1 MFAADTHRGLWAYHQ
16 LRRPPE
22 PDASHTHHAGDI
34 LSTRT
39 ARSLGPD
46 LVLAGK
52 LGKRADV
59 LVVGLTSGP
68 DGPELALS
76 EGIVDEDVLA
86 EVLDSLIAVGATGKP
101 EQLTRIPAPS
111 DLPVVSVLAVGL
123 GSAEKLGSEQIRKS
137 AGAAARALSGID
149 TAATTLSALDLAAAV
164 EGFALGAYTF
174 TEFKSSKSAPGP
186 DAQPLARVELLV
198 PSPRA
203 KETKATLTR
212 SAAIAEAVATA
223 REFVN
228 TPPSHLY
235 PAEFAD
241 RAKALGIEAG
251 LTVQILDEK
260 ALAKGGYG
268 GILGVGK
275 GSSRQPRLVRMEYAS
290 KKRGA
295 SKVALVGKGIT
306 FDTGGISIK
315 PAAGMENMTSDMGG
329 AAAVIATVVLAA
341 KLGLPVNVVAY
352 IPMAENMP
360 SATAQ
365 RPGDVL
371 TQYGGITVEVI
382 NTDAEGRLVLA
393 DAMVRAGE
401 DNPDYMIDTATLTG
415 AQMVA
420 LGNRT
425 PGVMGTDDFRDRVAS
440 ISQSIGEN
448 AWAMPLPEEL
458 RGDLDSKVA
467 DMANVTPHRWGGMLA
482 AAHYLKEFVP
492 EGVQWAHIDVAGPA
506 YNTSGPWGYTG
517 KGGTGVPVRTMI
529 SVLEDISVNG

>member
-1 MFAADTHRGLWAYHQ
+1 M
-16 LRRPPE
+16 
-22 PDASHTHHAGDI
+22 
-34 LSTRT
+34 STRT

-46 LVLAGK
+46 LVLAGTVA
-52 LGKRADV
+52 KRAEI

-68 DGPELALS
+68 DGPEIALS
-76 EGIVDEDVLA
+76 EGIVAEDVLA
-86 EVLDSLIAVGATGKP
+86 EILDSLIAVGATGKP
-101 EQLTRIPAPS
+101 EQLTRVPAPS
-111 DLPVVSVLAVGL
+111 ELSVTSVLAVGL
-123 GSAEKLGSEQIRKS
+123 GSADKLGSEQIRKS
-137 AGAAARALSGID
+137 AGAAARSLSGID
-149 TAATTLSALDLAAAV
+149 TVATTLSILDLGAAA
-164 EGFALGAYTF
+164 EGFALGAYSF
-174 TEFKSSKSAPGP
+174 TEFKSSMTAPGL
-186 DAQPLARVELLV
+186 DSQPLARVELLV
-198 PSPRA
+198 PSPRT
-203 KETKATLTR
+203 KETKATLAR

-235 PAEFAD
+235 PAEFAA
-241 RAKALGIEAG
+241 RAKALGVEAG
-251 LTVQILDEK
+251 LTVQVLDEK
-260 ALAKGGYG
+260 ALEKGGYG
-268 GILGVGK
+268 GIIGVGK
-275 GSSRQPRLVRMEYAS
+275 GSSRQPRLVRLEYAS

-295 SKVALVGKGIT
+295 RKVALVGKGIT

-329 AAAVIATVVLAA
+329 AAAVISTVVLAA

-352 IPMAENMP
+352 VPMAENMP

-371 TQYGGITVEVI
+371 TQYGGITIEVV
-382 NTDAEGRLVLA
+382 NTDAEGRLILA

-401 DNPDYMIDTATLTG
+401 DDPDYMIDTATLTG

-425 PGVMGTDDFRDRVAS
+425 PGVMGTDEFRDRVAS
-440 ISQSIGEN
+440 ISQSVGEN
-448 AWAMPLPEEL
+448 GWAMPLPEEL

-467 DMANVTPHRWGGMLA
+467 DMANVTPHRWGGMLV

-529 SVLEDISVNG
+529 SVLEDIAVNG